1 LKKNDYSLIEVMASK
16 CDKCGVSVMKE
27 PLLRTNPLGEM
38 GIFWCMP
45 CIEANEPELAS
56 NIKEDEPQVMKDLKY
71 IFYSK

>member
-1 LKKNDYSLIEVMASK
+1 MGSK

-27 PLLRTNPLGEM
+27 PLLRVNPVGID

-45 CIEANEPELAS
+45 CIKANEPELAR
-56 NIKEDEPQVMKDLKY
+56 NIEEDEPQVMKDLKS